1 MSEDNDRKMANIENQ
16 EMAITETPVR
26 VNEFRRFCKVFFG
39 RPVVIFGSI
48 VVIIFIIIGASPG
61 LFAPY
66 DPLEAEFRDKLL
78 QPGESGHLLGT
89 DAIGRDILSRLLYG
103 ARTALM
109 VGVVA
114 LTMSAV
120 IGIILGLIAGY
131 YGGKVNAIIMRF
143 IDAVMCFPAIL
154 LALTIAA
161 ALGSGLT
168 NVMIAIGIGMMAPYA
183 RIMCG
188 QVSSAR
194 ENDYIL
200 ASHSIGA
207 SNMRI
212 IFLHVLPNCLPP
224 MIVVMTMNM
233 GITILA
239 EAGLSFIGVGITPP
253 TPAWGSMVYEGYTYL
268 RSHAFL
274 SLVPGLAIMVVVF
287 AFNMVGDGLRD
298 ALDPRLR
305 GII

>member
-1 MSEDNDRKMANIENQ
+1 MSTFDNRQVEFS
-16 EMAITETPVR
+16 ESPVH
-26 VNEFRRFCKVFFG
+26 VNELKRFAKVFFG
-39 RPVVIFGSI
+39 RPVVIFGAAV
-48 VVIIFIIIGASPG
+48 VVIFLLMGIFPG
-61 LFAPY
+61 LFAPH
-66 DPLEAEFRDKLL
+66 DPLEGDLPNRLL
-78 QPGESGHLLGT
+78 QPGQMGHILGT
-89 DAIGRDILSRLLYG
+89 DAIGRDLLSRLIYG
-103 ARTALM
+103 SRTALM

-114 LTMSAV
+114 LSMSAT
-120 IGIILGLIAGY
+120 IGTMLGLTAGFF
-131 YGGKVNAIIMRF
+131 GGMTQAVIMRVV
-143 IDAVMCFPAIL
+143 DAVMCFPAIL

-161 ALGSGLT
+161 ALGAGLT
-168 NVMIAIGIGMMAPYA
+168 NVMIAIGVGMMAPYA

-194 ENDYIL
+194 ENDYVL
-200 ASHSIGA
+200 AERSLGA

-212 IFLHVLPNCLPP
+212 MFRHVLPNCFPP

-239 EAGLSFIGVGITPP
+239 EAGLSFIGVGIVPP

-268 RSHAFL
+268 RSQPFL
-274 SLVPGLAIMVVVF
+274 SLVPGFAIMVVVF

>member
-1 MSEDNDRKMANIENQ
+1 MSKVDTRHTAFLES
-16 EMAITETPVR
+16 PVR
-26 VNEFRRFCKVFFG
+26 VNEFKRFAKVFFG
-39 RPVVIFGSI
+39 RPVVIFGATV
-48 VVIIFIIIGASPG
+48 VVIFLLIGIFPG
-61 LFAPY
+61 IFAPHN
-66 DPLEAEFRDKLL
+66 PLEDDLPNRLL
-78 QPGESGHLLGT
+78 QPGQMGHILGT
-89 DAIGRDILSRLLYG
+89 DAIGRDLLSRLIFG
-103 ARTALM
+103 SRTALM

-114 LTMSAV
+114 LSMSAT
-120 IGIILGLIAGY
+120 IGTILGLTAGY
-131 YGGKVNAIIMRF
+131 FGGITQTVIMRVV
-143 IDAVMCFPAIL
+143 DAVMCFPAIL

-161 ALGSGLT
+161 ALGAGLT
-168 NVMIAIGIGMMAPYA
+168 SVMIAIGIGMMAPYA

-188 QVSSAR
+188 LASSAR
-194 ENDYIL
+194 ENDYVL
-200 ASHSIGA
+200 AERSLGA

-212 IFLHVLPNCLPP
+212 MFRHVLPNCLPP

-253 TPAWGSMVYEGYTYL
+253 TPAWGSMVYEGYNYL
-268 RSHAFL
+268 RSQPFL

-305 GII
+305 GIL

>member
-1 MSEDNDRKMANIENQ
+1 MSEVDTRHAGFSESPI
-16 EMAITETPVR
+16 R
-26 VNEFRRFCKVFFG
+26 VNELKRFAKVFFG
-39 RPVVIFGSI
+39 RPVVIFGAT
-48 VVIIFIIIGASPG
+48 VVVLFLLMGIFPG

-66 DPLEAEFRDKLL
+66 NPLEEDLPNRLL
-78 QPGESGHLLGT
+78 QPGQMGHILGS
-89 DAIGRDILSRLLYG
+89 DAIGRDLLSRLIFG
-103 ARTALM
+103 SRTALM

-114 LTMSAV
+114 LSMSAT
-120 IGIILGLIAGY
+120 IGTMLGLTAGY
-131 YGGKVNAIIMRF
+131 FGGIAQAIIMRVV
-143 IDAVMCFPAIL
+143 DAVMCFPAIL

-161 ALGSGLT
+161 ALGAGLT

-200 ASHSIGA
+200 AERSLGA
-207 SNMRI
+207 SNIRI
-212 IFLHVLPNCLPP
+212 MFRHVLPNCLPP

-239 EAGLSFIGVGITPP
+239 EAGLSFIGVGIVPP

-268 RSHAFL
+268 RSQPFL
-274 SLVPGLAIMVVVF
+274 SLIPGFAIMVVVF

>member
-1 MSEDNDRKMANIENQ
+1 MSDDSNQ
-16 EMAITETPVR
+16 YTAIAEIPPR
-26 VNEFRRFCKVFFG
+26 VNEFRRFCKVFLG
-39 RPVVIFGSI
+39 RPVVIFGAI
-48 VVIIFIIIGASPG
+48 VVIFFLLIGAFPG
-61 LFAPY
+61 LFAPS
-66 DPLEAEFRDKLL
+66 DPLEAVFADRLL
-78 QPGESGHLLGT
+78 LPGAPGHLLGT
-89 DAIGRDILSRLLYG
+89 DGIGRDMLSRLIYG
-103 ARTALM
+103 TRTALM

-114 LTMSAV
+114 LSMSAT
-120 IGIILGLIAGY
+120 IGMMLGLTAGY
-131 YGGKVNAIIMRF
+131 FGGTTNAVIMRLV
-143 IDAVMCFPAIL
+143 DAIMCFPAIL
-154 LALTIAA
+154 LALTVAA
-161 ALGSGLT
+161 ALGAGLT
-168 NVMIAIGIGMMAPYA
+168 NVMIAIGVGMMAPYA

-188 QVSSAR
+188 QVTSAR

-200 ASHSIGA
+200 AARTLGA

-212 IFLHVLPNCLPP
+212 MFLHVLPNCLPP

-239 EAGLSFIGVGITPP
+239 EAGLSFLGVGVTPP

-268 RSHAFL
+268 RSHSFL
-274 SLVPGLAIMVVVF
+274 SLVPGLAIMIVVF

>member
-1 MSEDNDRKMANIENQ
+1 MSEVDTRHVEFL
-16 EMAITETPVR
+16 ESPVR
-26 VNEFRRFCKVFFG
+26 VNELKRFAKVFLG
-39 RPVVIFGSI
+39 RPVVTFGAFVVVVFLLFGIF
-48 VVIIFIIIGASPG
+48 PG
-61 LFAPY
+61 LFAPHN
-66 DPLEAEFRDKLL
+66 PLAEDLPNRLL
-78 QPGESGHLLGT
+78 QPGQMGHLLGT
-89 DAIGRDILSRLLYG
+89 DAIGRDMLSRLIFG
-103 ARTALM
+103 SRTALM

-114 LTMSAV
+114 LTMSAT
-120 IGIILGLIAGY
+120 IGMMLGLTAGY
-131 YGGKVNAIIMRF
+131 FGGTTQAIIMRLV
-143 IDAVMCFPAIL
+143 DAVMCFPAIL

-161 ALGSGLT
+161 ALGAGLT

-194 ENDYIL
+194 ENDYVMAARAL
-200 ASHSIGA
+200 GA
-207 SNMRI
+207 SNLRI
-212 IFLHVLPNCLPP
+212 MFRHVLPNCLPP

-268 RSHAFL
+268 RSQPFL
-274 SLVPGLAIMVVVF
+274 SLIPGFAIMVVVF

-305 GII
+305 GIL

>member
-1 MSEDNDRKMANIENQ
+1 M
-16 EMAITETPVR
+16 
-26 VNEFRRFCKVFFG
+26 
-39 RPVVIFGSI
+39 
-48 VVIIFIIIGASPG
+48 
-61 LFAPY
+61 
-66 DPLEAEFRDKLL
+66 
-78 QPGESGHLLGT
+78 GHLLGT
-89 DAIGRDILSRLLYG
+89 DAIGRDLLSRLIYG

-114 LTMSAV
+114 LSMSAI
-120 IGIILGLIAGY
+120 IGTMLGLIAGY
-131 YGGKVNAIIMRF
+131 YGGATNSVIMRLV
-143 IDAVMCFPAIL
+143 DALMCFPAIL

-161 ALGSGLT
+161 ALGAGLT

-188 QVSSAR
+188 QVASAR
-194 ENDYIL
+194 ENDYVL
-200 ASHSIGA
+200 AARSLGA
-207 SNMRI
+207 GNLRI
-212 IFLHVLPNCLPP
+212 MFLHVLPNCLPP

-239 EAGLSFIGVGITPP
+239 EAGLSFLGVGVTPP
-253 TPAWGSMVYEGYTYL
+253 TPAWGSLVYEGYTYL
-268 RSHAFL
+268 RSHPFL
-274 SLVPGLAIMVVVF
+274 SLVPGLAIMIVVF

>member
-1 MSEDNDRKMANIENQ
+1 M
-16 EMAITETPVR
+16 
-26 VNEFRRFCKVFFG
+26 
-39 RPVVIFGSI
+39 
-48 VVIIFIIIGASPG
+48 
-61 LFAPY
+61 
-66 DPLEAEFRDKLL
+66 
-78 QPGESGHLLGT
+78 
-89 DAIGRDILSRLLYG
+89 LSRLIFG

-114 LTMSAV
+114 LSISA
-120 IGIILGLIAGY
+120 ITGMTLGLTAGY
-131 YGGKVNAIIMRF
+131 FGGATQAVIMRF
-143 IDAVMCFPAIL
+143 VDAVMCFPAIL

-161 ALGSGLT
+161 ALGAGLL

-188 QVSSAR
+188 QVVSVK

-200 ASHSIGA
+200 GVRALGGSSA
-207 SNMRI
+207 RI
-212 IFLHVLPNCLPP
+212 MFRHVLPNCLPP

-268 RSHAFL
+268 RSHPFL
-274 SLVPGLAIMVVVF
+274 SLVPGFAIMIVVF

-305 GII
+305 GIL